1 MNQRYSKKLIPFPAR
16 FNEEQRVK
24 VKAVA
29 EKLGVSEAE
38 ALRVMIETYGN

>member
-1 MNQRYSKKLIPFPAR
+1 MNQRYNKKLIPFPAR
-16 FNEEQRVK
+16 FSEEQRAK

-38 ALRVMIETYGN
+38 ALRVMIDAYGR